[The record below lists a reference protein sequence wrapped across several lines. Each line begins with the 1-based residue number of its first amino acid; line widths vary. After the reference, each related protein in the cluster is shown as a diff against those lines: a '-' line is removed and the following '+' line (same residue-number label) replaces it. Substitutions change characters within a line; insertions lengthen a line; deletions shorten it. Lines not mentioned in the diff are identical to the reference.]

1 MTITSNS
8 YTNLLVTEQYI
19 MTKKRVNTTFKTS
32 LLNDCT
38 NHLSF
43 QLGKNNS
50 KNESQKKHIDTTYEA
65 PIADIVT
72 SEFIR
77 GYN

>member
-1 MTITSNS
+1 MN
-8 YTNLLVTEQYI
+8 
-19 MTKKRVNTTFKTS
+19 KKRVNTTFKTP

-43 QLGKNNS
+43 QLNEYNS
-50 KNESQKKHIDTTYEA
+50 ESSDIKKHNSTNHEA
-65 PIADIVT
+65 PINDIVT
-72 SEFIR
+72 EEFVR

>member
-1 MTITSNS
+1 MN
-8 YTNLLVTEQYI
+8 
-19 MTKKRVNTTFKTS
+19 KKRVNTTFKTP

-43 QLGKNNS
+43 QLDKCHSNNNDAKKNNVM
-50 KNESQKKHIDTTYEA
+50 NHEA
-65 PIADIVT
+65 PINDVVT
-72 SEFIR
+72 DEFVR

>member
-1 MTITSNS
+1 MN
-8 YTNLLVTEQYI
+8 
-19 MTKKRVNTTFKTS
+19 KKRANTTFKTP

-43 QLGKNNS
+43 QLDKCKSASSTTKKNNAT
-50 KNESQKKHIDTTYEA
+50 NHEA
-65 PIADIVT
+65 LINDVVT
-72 SEFIR
+72 AEFVR

>member
-1 MTITSNS
+1 MN
-8 YTNLLVTEQYI
+8 
-19 MTKKRVNTTFKTS
+19 KKRVNTTFKTP

-43 QLGKNNS
+43 QLEKRHSDSSNIKKNNAT
-50 KNESQKKHIDTTYEA
+50 NHEA
-65 PIADIVT
+65 LVNDVVT
-72 SEFIR
+72 AEFVR

>member
-1 MTITSNS
+1 MN
-8 YTNLLVTEQYI
+8 
-19 MTKKRVNTTFKTS
+19 KKRSFTTLKTP

-38 NHLSF
+38 NHLALQVERSST
-43 QLGKNNS
+43 GK
-50 KNESQKKHIDTTYEA
+50 KTQQKKRNGSCES

-72 SEFIR
+72 YEFIR

>member
-1 MTITSNS
+1 MN
-8 YTNLLVTEQYI
+8 
-19 MTKKRVNTTFKTS
+19 KKRSFTTLKTP

-38 NHLSF
+38 NHLTALLN
-43 QLGKNNS
+43 QPNAK
-50 KNESQKKHIDTTYEA
+50 EIAQQKKISASYES

-72 SEFIR
+72 FEFVR